1 MIFFQRKKHAK
12 SVEVLI
18 EFGAKTTVQGWMYIQ
33 NEWIFGSPLE
43 LVTQMLNEQESINW
57 KRSLQYIIQLL
68 TQEIEIEKLK
78 TFSTGTKFTSRL

>member
-1 MIFFQRKKHAK
+1 M
-12 SVEVLI
+12 EVLI